1 MRMAQKKFMA
11 ICIIFVVAVTC
22 LGAKGAVA
30 QDAAE
35 GKVLRVSVKPIA
47 PFVFKHET
55 ELSGFSI
62 DLWNAL
68 AQSLKV
74 ETTWVEV
81 TSVGDQLQAVK
92 SGKADAAIAAI
103 TITRERENIVDF
115 TQPYFDSGLQIMVHA
130 QGGNHL
136 LDVFDSIPWPTL
148 GVLLGAFIAIMFVM
162 ANVLWIVERQTSEH
176 FRKSYL
182 KGIGEG
188 LWGVALIV
196 ATGEHGDRQHA
207 KVVKRFIVFF
217 MWLVGVVLIAQ
228 LTATISSTQTVDRL
242 SSKIRGTERSITSG
256 SRGRSNTSAFGC
268 CSGSPD
274 SQRTSQV
281 VRLAANC
288 TAASRRTHGAISRLM
303 RTGGGRT
310 LNRQPAVDPAQRSC
324 CELGW
329 RLIRSDDK
337 THRYRRKI
345 CFKIT
350 IFCTQRPV
358 NFFGTRLWSRSL
370 SSCY

>member
-1 MRMAQKKFMA
+1 MRMAQKRFKA
-11 ICIIFVVAVTC
+11 ICIIFVVAMTC
-22 LGAKGAVA
+22 LDARGAVA

-35 GKVLRVSVKPIA
+35 GKVLRVAVKPIA

-81 TSVGDQLQAVK
+81 TTVGDQLQAVK

-188 LWGVALIV
+188 L
-196 ATGEHGDRQHA
+196 
-207 KVVKRFIVFF
+207 
-217 MWLVGVVLIAQ
+217 
-228 LTATISSTQTVDRL
+228 
-242 SSKIRGTERSITSG
+242 
-256 SRGRSNTSAFGC
+256 
-268 CSGSPD
+268 
-274 SQRTSQV
+274 
-281 VRLAANC
+281 
-288 TAASRRTHGAISRLM
+288 
-303 RTGGGRT
+303 
-310 LNRQPAVDPAQRSC
+310 
-324 CELGW
+324 
-329 RLIRSDDK
+329 
-337 THRYRRKI
+337 
-345 CFKIT
+345 
-350 IFCTQRPV
+350 
-358 NFFGTRLWSRSL
+358 
-370 SSCY
+370 